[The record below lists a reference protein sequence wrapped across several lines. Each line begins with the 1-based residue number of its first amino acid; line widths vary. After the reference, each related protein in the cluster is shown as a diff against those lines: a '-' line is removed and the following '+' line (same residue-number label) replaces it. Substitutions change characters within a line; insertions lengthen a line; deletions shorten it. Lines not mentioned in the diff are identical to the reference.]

1 MDCTRIIVVGT
12 GTVAA
17 GCIERAVATMRN
29 VSAVEPEAAG
39 FSTVKAT
46 CTKLRVEYRLMP
58 VPNDLTGFLLGTSES
73 TLVVS
78 AHNMYIFP
86 EQVLRKKNLNVVN
99 FHNSLLPAHGGRNA
113 PTWVIFAMESTS
125 GVTWHQVAPRVDRG
139 DIIVQS
145 EIAVGEEDT
154 GLSLTRRCV
163 QLGLDDFSEI
173 LPKLLSRSYLRVAQP
188 SEGVSYH
195 WAREIPNHGVIDL
208 SWSARKVS
216 AFLRSVDYGKLGVF
230 PPTKVSLLGSTY
242 EVAKYELMA
251 AGGDAMNSNPRELT
265 LRDNMLFLRDGRTG
279 IRVSLR

>member
-1 MDCTRIIVVGT
+1 MDRTRIIVIGT

-29 VSAVEPEAAG
+29 VTAVEPEVAG

-46 CTKLRVEYRLMP
+46 CTKLRVEYRLLP
-58 VPNDLTGFLLGTSES
+58 VPNDLTGFLLGISEA

-125 GVTWHQVAPRVDRG
+125 GVTWHQVASRVDRG

-145 EIAVGEEDT
+145 KTAVGEQDT

-173 LPKLLSRSYLRVAQP
+173 LPGLLSGSYSTVAQP
-188 SEGVSYH
+188 SEGASYH
-195 WAREIPNHGVIDL
+195 MAKDTPNRGVVDL
-208 SWSARKVS
+208 SWSVRKVS
-216 AFLRSVDYGKLGVF
+216 AFLRSVD
-230 PPTKVSLLGSTY
+230 
-242 EVAKYELMA
+242 
-251 AGGDAMNSNPRELT
+251 
-265 LRDNMLFLRDGRTG
+265 
-279 IRVSLR
+279 